1 MTTIV
6 DDLVRFYPKAIVAQ
20 SLDNLKDLGF
30 HFSTRSGL
38 TISIDDVRTPPDK
51 AAILDGFEKEAEKVE
66 QQFRKGVITDDE
78 RRQKEIEIW
87 TEATDKVREAMQRS
101 MAAEK
106 FNPIDMMVGSGARG
120 NIMQVRQIAG
130 MRGLV
135 ANPRGEII
143 PRPIKSNFREGLSV
157 LEYFISTHGARKGLA
172 DTALR
177 TADSGYLTRRLVDV
191 AQELIVREDDCGSTR
206 RYHRRHHAPTS
217 GSWRPRSS
225 AGSRPRTS
233 RWPTARSSPATS
245 GRSASWRCSRSPAT
259 TRVTSIRVR
268 SVLTCDAAVGI
279 CAKCYG
285 RMMATGT
292 MVDLGEAVGIIAAQ
306 SIGEPGTQLT
316 MRTFH
321 TGGVAGEDITHGL
334 PRVVEL
340 FEARS
345 PKGKAT
351 LARTSGVVRVGESD
365 RGERTITIV
374 GDDGTEDSYPTVSRR
389 VLLAVRDGDEVTAGQ
404 RLIGDAKTPVD
415 PKELLDIK
423 GIRETQV
430 YLVDEVQRVYREQ
443 GVSIHDKHVELIV
456 RQMLRR
462 VAVSE
467 PGDSEFLPGEKVDTR
482 VYAEMNRS
490 LVEEGKQP
498 AEGRPELMGITKA
511 SLATD
516 SWLSAA
522 SFQETT
528 RVLTEAAIEGRS
540 DQLLGLK
547 ENVIIG
553 KLIPAGTGM
562 LRYRS
567 IETVAPEAQPLP
579 FYSSDTDQDLAEW
592 LRSLGET
599 PSVARRRRRAA
610 STPPS
615 RSAASPASAG
625 PAPRSQPRARQR
637 RNWAVP
643 TPGAP
648 LRVARGRPRSSGQA
662 ELLGQRRQ
670 PGQDV
675 AQLVELF
682 LRRALPRRPGQL
694 SQLLGQPGHGGVAAP
709 GPSRAPYVRAISCLE
724 LVDQQEPDA
733 A

>member
-1 MTTIV
+1 
-6 DDLVRFYPKAIVAQ
+6 
-20 SLDNLKDLGF
+20 
-30 HFSTRSGL
+30 
-38 TISIDDVRTPPDK
+38 
-51 AAILDGFEKEAEKVE
+51 
-66 QQFRKGVITDDE
+66 
-78 RRQKEIEIW
+78 
-87 TEATDKVREAMQRS
+87 
-101 MAAEK
+101 
-106 FNPIDMMVGSGARG
+106 
-120 NIMQVRQIAG
+120 
-130 MRGLV
+130 
-135 ANPRGEII
+135 
-143 PRPIKSNFREGLSV
+143 
-157 LEYFISTHGARKGLA
+157 
-172 DTALR
+172 
-177 TADSGYLTRRLVDV
+177 
-191 AQELIVREDDCGSTR
+191 
-206 RYHRRHHAPTS
+206 
-217 GSWRPRSS
+217 
-225 AGSRPRTS
+225 
-233 RWPTARSSPATS
+233 
-245 GRSASWRCSRSPAT
+245 
-259 TRVTSIRVR
+259 
-268 SVLTCDAAVGI
+268 
-279 CAKCYG
+279 
-285 RMMATGT
+285 
-292 MVDLGEAVGIIAAQ
+292 VGIIAAQ

-365 RGERTITIV
+365 RGERTVTIV
-374 GDDGTEDSYPTVSRR
+374 GDDGSEDSYTPVSRR
-389 VLLAVRDGDEVTAGQ
+389 TLLAVSDGQEVLAGQ
-404 RLIGDAKTPVD
+404 RLVGDAKTPVD

-482 VYAEMNRS
+482 VYAEMNRK
-490 LVEEGKQP
+490 LVEDGKQP

-599 PSVARRRRRAA
+599 PSVLGDG
-610 STPPS
+610 TS
-615 RSAASPASAG
+615 RIEPAESFG
-625 PAPRSQPRARQR
+625 
-637 RNWAVP
+637 
-643 TPGAP
+643 
-648 LRVARGRPRSSGQA
+648 
-662 ELLGQRRQ
+662 LGT
-670 PGQDV
+670 GT
-675 AQLVELF
+675 E
-682 LRRALPRRPGQL
+682 
-694 SQLLGQPGHGGVAAP
+694 
-709 GPSRAPYVRAISCLE
+709 E
-724 LVDQQEPDA
+724 
-733 A
+733 